1 MSDIGWMLVMEDAK
15 AECLKWKKIAHK
27 LATALKNADVN
38 PASYDKKME
47 ALLSYE
53 RLCAKKS

>member
-1 MSDIGWMLVMEDAK
+1 MSDVDWMLALEDAK
-15 AECLKWKKIAHK
+15 AKCEAWEKIARK
-27 LATALKNADVN
+27 LARALKNADVN
-38 PASYDKKME
+38 PAAYDKKAA